1 MRPFVDSPEP
11 RRRARKRFLLRTTLS
26 VLISALI
33 VVTYPL
39 VWALGYQDH
48 RWHWHTAADIVAF
61 LAVIVSTLIY
71 TLRDV
76 PNPPLSSGF
85 ARLAVVVS
93 YAALLSA
100 MFWDWAG
107 RPSDSD
113 VLGGPGFFLMPLV
126 AAAAAWAV
134 AALASAAIRRW
145 VASSTKV

>member
-1 MRPFVDSPEP
+1 MR
-11 RRRARKRFLLRTTLS
+11 RTLA
-26 VLISALI
+26 VLTVALM

-61 LAVIVSTLIY
+61 LAVIASTLIH

-76 PNPPLSSGF
+76 PDPPLRSGTT
-85 ARLAVVVS
+85 RLAMAVS
-93 YAALLSA
+93 YTALMSA

-134 AALASAAIRRW
+134 SALAAAAIRRR
-145 VASSTKV
+145 VAGTTKV